1 MSQNLNIL
9 DIGRL
14 FFYLS
19 PFFLLLI
26 IPIAC
31 MLSVFLTFLRMN
43 TDRELLALKSSGLS
57 LYQLLPAP
65 AVFCLLC
72 VLLNLVISMY
82 GLSFGMDRFRKTIL
96 ELARTKTQ
104 LVLQPGVF
112 NKDFPGLVVYAMRV
126 DSVRGELSTVFVRDG
141 TREDITAT
149 ILAPKGRVRT
159 DPEKGEIVFALNNGK
174 IYRREKD
181 GVSVL
186 GFGEY
191 TVRLDLSGFLQG
203 FDLGEVK
210 PKEMSWTRLRALDK
224 DTGTREK
231 HGANYAR
238 KVAVEKHKRLAL
250 PLACLVLGL
259 FALPM
264 AGAFGG
270 MSRHWGLI
278 LALGFFLFYYTL
290 LSLGLSMGEAG
301 SLSPAVGLWFPNIF
315 FLLAGVFGIRITARE
330 RSLGLL
336 DRLRHLNLPGRPHV
350 E

>member
-1 MSQNLNIL
+1 MFQGQSRQTGLEPLRKPFPIKLLHQRIFKELLFLFALCAGSLLTLLLIGRLLQLRELLLSQNLNIL

-31 MLSVFLTFLRMN
+31 MLGVFLTFLRMN
-43 TDRELLALKSSGLS
+43 TDREILALKASGLS

-65 AVFCLLC
+65 VVFCLLC
-72 VLLNLVISMY
+72 VLLNLGISFY
-82 GLSFGMDRFRKTIL
+82 GLSFGMDRFRETIL

-112 NKDFPGLVVYAMRV
+112 NKDFPGLVVYAGRV
-126 DSVRGELSTVFVRDG
+126 DSMRGELNTVFVRDG

-149 ILAPKGRVRT
+149 ILAPQGRVRT
-159 DPEKGEIVFALNNGK
+159 DPEKGEIVFGLNNGK

-210 PKEMSWTRLRALDK
+210 PKEMSWSKLRAL
-224 DTGTREK
+224 
-231 HGANYAR
+231 
-238 KVAVEKHKRLAL
+238 
-250 PLACLVLGL
+250 
-259 FALPM
+259 
-264 AGAFGG
+264 
-270 MSRHWGLI
+270 
-278 LALGFFLFYYTL
+278 
-290 LSLGLSMGEAG
+290 
-301 SLSPAVGLWFPNIF
+301 
-315 FLLAGVFGIRITARE
+315 
-330 RSLGLL
+330 
-336 DRLRHLNLPGRPHV
+336 
-350 E
+350 